1 MDAIIR
7 AAAFEAGRPLRMLVD
22 LSACPRYYAVGLLGA
37 YITQG
42 LVGSLTVFYAEGLYP
57 EPGNGEELVFTGS
70 RWKSVEAPYFPG
82 FWDPRKK
89 TFYLV
94 SVGFEGDKTL
104 RTISRA
110 DPDRVSILFPEP
122 GICPE
127 YVEKTQHANA
137 DLVRMYRIPENQIV
151 RAHAA
156 DAIAAWQALSRAA
169 IERPDENAYFVCCGT
184 KPHSIALGLR
194 AKVLKTPAVLYNLPD
209 EHRVVDI
216 KPSGKFWKYEITDL
230 TTL

>member
-1 MDAIIR
+1 MT
-7 AAAFEAGRPLRMLVD
+7 L
-22 LSACPRYYAVGLLGA
+22 
-37 YITQG
+37 
-42 LVGSLTVFYAEGLYP
+42 FYAEGGYP
-57 EPGNGEELVFTGS
+57 DPSKGEELVFTGG

-82 FWDPRKK
+82 IWDPRKK

-110 DPDRVSILFPEP
+110 DPDRVSVLFPEP
-122 GICPE
+122 GIRPE
-127 YVEKTQHANA
+127 YVEATSRANHE
-137 DLVRMYRIPENQIV
+137 LMRMYRIPENQVV

-156 DAIAAWQALSRAA
+156 DAIAAWQALSSAA

-230 TTL
+230 TAL